1 MQKLVRLRNPYNQDI
16 DSFNREYLEKGWK
29 ILNMSVIETSTLI
42 ILLEKETRKD
52 KLEHLNDL

>member
-29 ILNMSVIETSTLI
+29 IVNMSVIETSTLI